1 MLLRYLRWVLLW
13 RIIYYPLLIWWRWCI
28 LINSTEVLTWV
39 SRSLRGPCYCR
50 CWHRQCRVIA
60 ACISVI
66 ICVLFTRW
74 NGQINRLCP
83 FAALLYTLGY
93 IEVPVAVLG
102 GGCRRWFT
110 HRLLHVGSW
119 VVYEL
124 WRKNKAIILSA
135 TIGCIFLLV
144 VLGRH
149 TRHPDHLIGAII
161 TIYTLIAPFYVS

>member
-1 MLLRYLRWVLLW
+1 MLLRYLRRILLW

-28 LINSTEVLTWV
+28 LINRTEVLTWV
-39 SRSLRGPCYCR
+39 SRSLWGPCCCR
-50 CWHRQCRVIA
+50 CRHRQCRVIA

-66 ICVLFTRW
+66 ICILFTRW

-83 FAALLYTLGY
+83 FAGLFYTLGN
-93 IEVPVAVLG
+93 IEVPVAVFG

-110 HRLLHVGSW
+110 YRLLHVGSW

-124 WRKNKAIILSA
+124 WRKNKAIA
-135 TIGCIFLLV
+135 TVGRVFLLV

-149 TRHPDHLIGAII
+149 TRYLDHIIGAIA